1 MQDLLKQRLRS
12 LPEKPGVYKYFDEN
26 DVIIYVGKAR
36 NLKKRVNS
44 YFTKQHENRK
54 TEVLVKK
61 IAHID
66 FTVVETE
73 WDALLLENS
82 LIKEFQPRYNINL
95 KDDKSYPYIRV
106 TNERFPKVY
115 AMRNPVKDGSLYF
128 GPYASPKIMHT
139 VLDLIRK
146 LYPTRNCNLQ
156 MTPEKIAQGKF
167 SICLEYQIGNCL
179 GPCEG
184 KQSEEEYNESI
195 QQIKQLLK
203 GNLGEIKK
211 HLRAQMQKAASEL
224 RFEDAQHCK
233 VKLEALENYRHK
245 STVVTT
251 LKGNVAVFSI
261 STADKF
267 AFVNVLYVSDGI
279 IVRTHNWEVKKKLD
293 ETDAD
298 ILQQTIGEL
307 QILYVDENPDEW
319 ILPFSPGLSDY
330 PGLNWSV
337 PKAGDRKKLLDLS
350 MKNAMLFR
358 QEKLNQ
364 YEKLNPEV
372 RIDRLMEQMRKDLR
386 LQEQPRHMECF
397 DNSNFQGSYPVSAC
411 VVFKDGKPAKSEY
424 RHFNVK
430 TVEGPNDFATMQEVI
445 QRRYSRLIEEN
456 KSLPQLIIID
466 GGKGQLSAAVDVLK
480 KLGVYGKVAVIGI
493 AKRLEELYYPDDS
506 LPLYLDKKSE
516 TLKVI
521 QQMRDEA
528 HRFGI
533 THHRNRR
540 SKGLVKSTLTEIP
553 GIGPEMARLL
563 LKSFKSAGK
572 VRLAGLDELSSVI
585 GEKKAAVVYNFFHP
599 GENVHRKS

>member
-1 MQDLLKQRLRS
+1 MQDLIKQRLRT

-26 DVIIYVGKAR
+26 GVIIYVGKAR

-44 YFTKQHENRK
+44 YFTKQHDNRK

-106 TNERFPKVY
+106 TNERFPKIY
-115 AMRNPVKDGSLYF
+115 AMRNPVRDGSLYF
-128 GPYASPKIMHT
+128 GPYASPKVMYT
-139 VLDLIRK
+139 VLDLARK

-184 KQSEEEYNESI
+184 KQSEEDYNNSV
-195 QQIKQLLK
+195 QQIKQLLR
-203 GNLGEIKK
+203 GNLGEIKQ
-211 HLRAQMQKAASEL
+211 HLRSEMQAAAAAL
-224 RFEDAQHCK
+224 RFEEAQQFK
-233 VKLEALENYRHK
+233 EKLDALENYRHK
-245 STVVTT
+245 STIVTS
-251 LKGNVAVFSI
+251 LRGNAAVFGVS
-261 STADKF
+261 STDKF
-267 AFVNVLYVSDGI
+267 AFVNVLYVADGI

-293 ETDAD
+293 ETDTDIMWQAISEMQVLYAD
-298 ILQQTIGEL
+298 EL
-307 QILYVDENPDEW
+307 PDEW
-319 ILPFSPGLSDY
+319 ILPFPPEADDGAFV
-330 PGLNWSV
+330 NWSV

-350 MKNAMLFR
+350 LKNAMLFR

-397 DNSNFQGSYPVSAC
+397 DNSNFQGTYPVSAC
-411 VVFKDGKPAKSEY
+411 VVFKDGKAAKSEY

-445 QRRYSRLIEEN
+445 QRRYSRLIEES
-456 KSLPQLIIID
+456 KTLPQLIIID
-466 GGKGQLSAAVDVLK
+466 GGKGQLSAAVEVLK
-480 KLGVYGKVAVIGI
+480 QLGIYGKVAVIGI
-493 AKRLEELYYPDDS
+493 AKRLEELYYPEDS

-540 SKGLVKSTLTEIP
+540 SKGLVKSALTDIP
-553 GIGPEMARLL
+553 GIGPETAAML
-563 LKSFKSAGK
+563 LKNFKSVAR
-572 VRLAGLDELSSVI
+572 VRTSGFDELSALI
-585 GEKKAAVVYNFFHP
+585 GEKKANLVFNHFHSD
-599 GENVHRKS
+599 ENANG

>member
-1 MQDLLKQRLRS
+1 MQDLLKQRLRT

-26 DVIIYVGKAR
+26 GVIIYVGKAR

-44 YFTKQHENRK
+44 YFTKQHDNRK
-54 TEVLVKK
+54 TEVLVRK

-66 FTVVETE
+66 FTVVENE

-106 TNERFPKVY
+106 TNEPFPKIY
-115 AMRNPVKDGSLYF
+115 AMRNPVRDGSLYF
-128 GPYASPKIMHT
+128 GPYASPKVMHT
-139 VLDLIRK
+139 VLDLARK

-184 KQSEEEYNESI
+184 KQSEDDYNNSI
-195 QQIKQLLK
+195 QQIKLLLR
-203 GNLGEIKK
+203 GNLSEIKK
-211 HLRAQMQKAASEL
+211 HLRTEMQQAAELL
-224 RFEDAQHCK
+224 RFEAAQVFK
-233 VKLEALENYRHK
+233 EKLDALENYRHK
-245 STVVTT
+245 STVVTSLT
-251 LKGNVAVFSI
+251 GNVAVFSVC
-261 STADKF
+261 STEKY
-267 AFVNVLYVSDGI
+267 AFVNVLYVAEGI
-279 IVRTHNWEVKKKLD
+279 IVRTHNLEVRKKLD
-293 ETDAD
+293 ENDTDIMHQA
-298 ILQQTIGEL
+298 IAEMH
-307 QILYVDENPDEW
+307 ILYADEIPDEW
-319 ILPFSPGLSDY
+319 ILPFPPGQDEN
-330 PGLNWSV
+330 PVINWSV

-350 MKNAMLFR
+350 VKNAMLFR

-372 RIDRLMEQMRKDLR
+372 RIDRLMELMRKDLR

-411 VVFKDGKPAKSEY
+411 VVFRDGKPAKSEY
-424 RHFNVK
+424 RHFNVR

-445 QRRYSRLIEEN
+445 ERRYRRLLEEN
-456 KSLPQLIIID
+456 KALPQLIIID
-466 GGKGQLSAAVDVLK
+466 GGKGQLSAAVEVLK
-480 KLGVYGKVAVIGI
+480 KMGVYGSVAVIGI
-493 AKRLEELYYPDDS
+493 AKRLEELYYPEDT

-540 SKGLVKSTLTEIP
+540 SKGLVKSSLTDIP
-553 GIGPEMARLL
+553 GIGPETARML
-563 LKSFKSAGK
+563 LKTFKSAAK
-572 VRLAGLDELSSVI
+572 VGVAGLGELSAVI
-585 GEKKAAVVYNFFHP
+585 GEKKASLVHRHFHP
-599 GENVHRKS
+599 ETHANG

>member
-1 MQDLLKQRLRS
+1 MQDLLKQRLRT
-12 LPEKPGVYKYFDEN
+12 LPEKPGVYKYFDESG
-26 DVIIYVGKAR
+26 VIIYVGKAR

-44 YFTKQHENRK
+44 YFTKQHDNRK

-61 IAHID
+61 ISHID

-115 AMRNPVKDGSLYF
+115 AMRNPLQDGSLYF
-128 GPYASPKIMHT
+128 GPYASPKVMNT
-139 VLDLIRK
+139 VLDLARK

-184 KQSEEEYNESI
+184 KQSENDYNNSI
-195 QQIKQLLK
+195 QQIKQLLR

-211 HLRAQMQKAASEL
+211 HLRAEMQTAAGEL
-224 RFEDAQHCK
+224 RFEEAQQCK
-233 VKLEALENYRHK
+233 EKLDALENYRHK
-245 STVVTT
+245 STVVTS
-251 LKGNVAVFSI
+251 LRGNVAVFGVS
-261 STADKF
+261 STDKF
-267 AFVNVLYVSDGI
+267 AFVNVLYVAEGI
-279 IVRTHNWEVKKKLD
+279 IVRTHNLEVKKKLD

-298 ILQQTIGEL
+298 IMHQTIVEIQVLYADEL
-307 QILYVDENPDEW
+307 PAEW
-319 ILPFSPGLSDY
+319 ILPFPPETDADAFV
-330 PGLNWSV
+330 NWSV
-337 PKAGDRKKLLDLS
+337 PKAGDRRKLLELS
-350 MKNAMLFR
+350 LKNAMLFR

-386 LQEQPRHMECF
+386 LQAQPRHMECF
-397 DNSNFQGSYPVSAC
+397 DNSNFQGTYPVSAC
-411 VVFKDGKPAKSEY
+411 VVFNDGKPTKSEY

-430 TVEGPNDFATMQEVI
+430 TVEGPNDFATMREVI
-445 QRRYSRLIEEN
+445 QRRYSRFIEEN
-456 KSLPQLIIID
+456 KSLPQLILID
-466 GGKGQLSAAVDVLK
+466 GGKGQLSAAVEVLK
-480 KLGVYGKVAVIGI
+480 QLGIYGKVAVIGI
-493 AKRLEELYYPDDS
+493 AKRLEELYYPEDS

-540 SKGLVKSTLTEIP
+540 SKGLVKSALTHIP
-553 GIGPEMARLL
+553 GIGSETAALL
-563 LKSFKSAGK
+563 LKSFKSVGK
-572 VRLAGLDELSSVI
+572 IRVAGLTELSAVI
-585 GEKKAAVVYNFFHP
+585 GEKKATVVFRHFHP
-599 GENVHRKS
+599 TAHENG

>member
-1 MQDLLKQRLRS
+1 MQDLLKQRLRT

-26 DVIIYVGKAR
+26 GVIIYVGKAR

-44 YFTKQHENRK
+44 YFTKQHDNRK
-54 TEVLVKK
+54 TEVLVRK

-66 FTVVETE
+66 FTVVENE

-106 TNERFPKVY
+106 TNEPFPKIY
-115 AMRNPVKDGSLYF
+115 AMRNPVRDGSLYF
-128 GPYASPKIMHT
+128 GPYASPKVMHT
-139 VLDLIRK
+139 VLDLARK

-184 KQSEEEYNESI
+184 KQSEDDYNNSI
-195 QQIKQLLK
+195 QQIKLLLR
-203 GNLGEIKK
+203 GNLSEIKK
-211 HLRAQMQKAASEL
+211 HLRTEMQQAAESL
-224 RFEDAQHCK
+224 RFEAAQVFK
-233 VKLEALENYRHK
+233 EKLDALENYRHK
-245 STVVTT
+245 STVVTSLT
-251 LKGNVAVFSI
+251 GNVAVFSVC
-261 STADKF
+261 STEKY
-267 AFVNVLYVSDGI
+267 AFVNVLYVAEGI
-279 IVRTHNWEVKKKLD
+279 IVRTHNLEVRKKLD
-293 ETDAD
+293 ENDTDIMHQA
-298 ILQQTIGEL
+298 IAEMH
-307 QILYVDENPDEW
+307 ILYADEIPDEW
-319 ILPFSPGLSDY
+319 ILPFPPGQDEN
-330 PGLNWSV
+330 PVINWSV

-350 MKNAMLFR
+350 VKNAMLFR

-372 RIDRLMEQMRKDLR
+372 RIDRLMELMRKDLR

-411 VVFKDGKPAKSEY
+411 VVFRDGKPAKSEY
-424 RHFNVK
+424 RHFNVR

-445 QRRYSRLIEEN
+445 ERRYRRLLEEN
-456 KSLPQLIIID
+456 KALPQLIIID
-466 GGKGQLSAAVDVLK
+466 GGKGQLSAAVEVLK
-480 KLGVYGKVAVIGI
+480 KMGVYGSVAVIGI
-493 AKRLEELYYPDDS
+493 AKRLEELYYPEDT

-540 SKGLVKSTLTEIP
+540 SKGLVKSSLTDIP
-553 GIGPEMARLL
+553 GIGPETARML
-563 LKSFKSAGK
+563 LKTFKSAAK
-572 VRLAGLDELSSVI
+572 VGVVGLGELSAVI
-585 GEKKAAVVYNFFHP
+585 GEKKASLVHRHFHP
-599 GENVHRKS
+599 ETHANG

>member
-1 MQDLLKQRLRS
+1 MQDLLKQRLRT

-26 DVIIYVGKAR
+26 GVIIYVGKAR

-44 YFTKQHENRK
+44 YFTKQHDNRK
-54 TEVLVKK
+54 TEVLVRK

-66 FTVVETE
+66 FTVVENE

-106 TNERFPKVY
+106 TNEPFPKIY
-115 AMRNPVKDGSLYF
+115 AMRNPVRDGSLYF
-128 GPYASPKIMHT
+128 GPYASPKVMHT
-139 VLDLIRK
+139 VLDLARK

-184 KQSEEEYNESI
+184 KQSEDDYNNSI
-195 QQIKQLLK
+195 QQIKLLLR
-203 GNLGEIKK
+203 GNLSEIKK
-211 HLRAQMQKAASEL
+211 HLRTEMQQAAESL
-224 RFEDAQHCK
+224 RFEAAQVFK
-233 VKLEALENYRHK
+233 EKLDALENYRHK
-245 STVVTT
+245 STVVTSLT
-251 LKGNVAVFSI
+251 GNVAVFSVC
-261 STADKF
+261 STEKY
-267 AFVNVLYVSDGI
+267 AFVNVLYVAEGI
-279 IVRTHNWEVKKKLD
+279 IVRTHNLEVRKKLD
-293 ETDAD
+293 ENDTDIMHQA
-298 ILQQTIGEL
+298 IAEMH
-307 QILYVDENPDEW
+307 ILYADEIPDEW
-319 ILPFSPGLSDY
+319 ILPFPPGQDEN
-330 PGLNWSV
+330 PVINWSV

-350 MKNAMLFR
+350 VKNAMLFR

-372 RIDRLMEQMRKDLR
+372 RIDRLMELMRKDLR

-411 VVFKDGKPAKSEY
+411 VVFRDGKPAKSEY
-424 RHFNVK
+424 RHFNVR

-445 QRRYSRLIEEN
+445 ERRYRRLLEEN
-456 KSLPQLIIID
+456 KALPQLIIID
-466 GGKGQLSAAVDVLK
+466 GGKGQLSAAVEVLK
-480 KLGVYGKVAVIGI
+480 KMGVYGSVAVIGI
-493 AKRLEELYYPDDS
+493 AKRLEELYYPEDT

-540 SKGLVKSTLTEIP
+540 SKGLVKSSLTDIP
-553 GIGPEMARLL
+553 GIGPETARML
-563 LKSFKSAGK
+563 LKTFKSAAK
-572 VRLAGLDELSSVI
+572 VGVAGLGELSAVI
-585 GEKKAAVVYNFFHP
+585 GEKKASLVHRHFHP
-599 GENVHRKS
+599 ETHANG

>member
-1 MQDLLKQRLRS
+1 MQETLKQRIRN
-12 LPEKPGVYKYFDEN
+12 LPEKPGVYKYFDESG
-26 DVIIYVGKAR
+26 VIIYVGKAR

-44 YFTKQHENRK
+44 YFTKHHDNRK

-61 IAHID
+61 IAHLD

-95 KDDKSYPYIRV
+95 KDDKSYPYIRI
-106 TNERFPKVY
+106 TNEPFPKVY
-115 AMRNPVKDGSLYF
+115 AMRNPVRDGSFYF
-128 GPYASPKIMHT
+128 GPYASPKVMHT
-139 VLDLIRK
+139 VMDLARK

-184 KQSEEEYNESI
+184 KQSETDYNNSI
-195 QQIKQLLK
+195 QQVKQLLK
-203 GNLGEIKK
+203 GNLSEIKK
-211 HLRAQMQKAASEL
+211 HLRTEMQNAAAFL
-224 RFEDAQHCK
+224 RFEEAQLYK
-233 VKLEALENYRHK
+233 DKLDALESYRHK
-245 STVVTT
+245 STIVTSLT
-251 LKGNVAVFSI
+251 GNVAVFSVC
-261 STADKF
+261 STDKY
-267 AFVNVLYVSDGI
+267 AFVNVLYVADGI

-293 ETDAD
+293 ETDTD
-298 ILQQTIGEL
+298 IMQQAIDEMH
-307 QILYVDENPDEW
+307 ILYADEIPDEW
-319 ILPFSPGLSDY
+319 ILPFPPEQDESMVI
-330 PGLNWSV
+330 NWSV

-350 MKNAMLFR
+350 IKNAMLFR

-424 RHFNVK
+424 RHFNVR

-445 QRRYSRLIEEN
+445 ERRYHRLLEEN

-466 GGKGQLSAAVDVLK
+466 GGKGQLSAAVEVLK
-480 KLGVYGKVAVIGI
+480 RLDIYGKVAVIGI
-493 AKRLEELYYPDDS
+493 AKRLEELYYPEDT

-540 SKGLVKSTLTEIP
+540 SKGLVKSTLTDIP
-553 GIGPEMARLL
+553 GIGPETARML
-563 LKSFKSAGK
+563 LKSFKSASK
-572 VRLAGLDELSSVI
+572 VGVAALDELSAVI
-585 GEKKAAVVYNFFHP
+585 GEKKAAVVYKHFHP
-599 GENVHRKS
+599 EFNAIG

>member
-1 MQDLLKQRLRS
+1 MQDLLKQRLRT

-26 DVIIYVGKAR
+26 GVIIYVGKAR

-44 YFTKQHENRK
+44 YFTKQHDNRK
-54 TEVLVKK
+54 TEVLVRK

-66 FTVVETE
+66 FTVVENE

-106 TNERFPKVY
+106 TNEPFPKIY
-115 AMRNPVKDGSLYF
+115 AMRNPVRDGSLYF
-128 GPYASPKIMHT
+128 GPYASPKVMHT
-139 VLDLIRK
+139 VLDLARK

-184 KQSEEEYNESI
+184 KQSEDDYNNSI
-195 QQIKQLLK
+195 QQIKLLLR
-203 GNLGEIKK
+203 GNLSEIKK
-211 HLRAQMQKAASEL
+211 HLRTEMQQAAESL
-224 RFEDAQHCK
+224 RFEAAQVFK
-233 VKLEALENYRHK
+233 EKLDALENYRHK
-245 STVVTT
+245 STVVTSLT
-251 LKGNVAVFSI
+251 GNVAVFSVC
-261 STADKF
+261 STEKY
-267 AFVNVLYVSDGI
+267 AFVNVLYVAEGI
-279 IVRTHNWEVKKKLD
+279 IVRTHNLEVRKKLD
-293 ETDAD
+293 ENDTDIMHQA
-298 ILQQTIGEL
+298 IAEMH
-307 QILYVDENPDEW
+307 ILYADEIPDEW
-319 ILPFSPGLSDY
+319 ILPFPPGQDEN
-330 PGLNWSV
+330 PVINWSV

-350 MKNAMLFR
+350 VKNAMLFR

-372 RIDRLMEQMRKDLR
+372 RIDRLMELMRKDLR

-411 VVFKDGKPAKSEY
+411 VVFRDGKPAKSEY
-424 RHFNVK
+424 RHFNIR

-445 QRRYSRLIEEN
+445 ERRYRRLLEEN
-456 KSLPQLIIID
+456 KALPQLIIID
-466 GGKGQLSAAVDVLK
+466 GGKGQLSAAVEVLK
-480 KLGVYGKVAVIGI
+480 KMGVYGSVAVIGI
-493 AKRLEELYYPDDS
+493 AKRLEELYYPEDT

-540 SKGLVKSTLTEIP
+540 SKGLVKSNLTDIP
-553 GIGPEMARLL
+553 GIGPETARML
-563 LKSFKSAGK
+563 LKTFKSAAK
-572 VRLAGLDELSSVI
+572 VGVAGLGELSAVI
-585 GEKKAAVVYNFFHP
+585 GEKKASLVHRHFHP
-599 GENVHRKS
+599 ETHANG

>member
-1 MQDLLKQRLRS
+1 MQDLLKQRLRT

-26 DVIIYVGKAR
+26 GVIIYVGKAR

-44 YFTKQHENRK
+44 YFTKQHDNRK
-54 TEVLVKK
+54 TEVLVRK

-66 FTVVETE
+66 FTVVENE

-106 TNERFPKVY
+106 TNEPFPKIY
-115 AMRNPVKDGSLYF
+115 AMRNPVRDGSLYF
-128 GPYASPKIMHT
+128 GPYASPKVMHT
-139 VLDLIRK
+139 VLDLARK

-184 KQSEEEYNESI
+184 KQSEDDYNNSI
-195 QQIKQLLK
+195 QQIKLLLR
-203 GNLGEIKK
+203 GNLSEIKK
-211 HLRAQMQKAASEL
+211 HLRTEMQQAAESL
-224 RFEDAQHCK
+224 RFEAAQVFK
-233 VKLEALENYRHK
+233 EKLDALENYRHK
-245 STVVTT
+245 STVVTSLT
-251 LKGNVAVFSI
+251 GNVAVFSVC
-261 STADKF
+261 STEKY
-267 AFVNVLYVSDGI
+267 AFVNVLYVAEGI
-279 IVRTHNWEVKKKLD
+279 IVRTHNLEVRKKLD
-293 ETDAD
+293 ENDTDIMHQA
-298 ILQQTIGEL
+298 IAEMH
-307 QILYVDENPDEW
+307 ILYADEIPDEW
-319 ILPFSPGLSDY
+319 ILPFPPGQDEN
-330 PGLNWSV
+330 PVINWSV

-350 MKNAMLFR
+350 VKNAMLFR

-372 RIDRLMEQMRKDLR
+372 RIDRLMELMRKDLR

-411 VVFKDGKPAKSEY
+411 VVFRDGKPAKSEY
-424 RHFNVK
+424 RHFNVR

-445 QRRYSRLIEEN
+445 ERRYRRLLEEN
-456 KSLPQLIIID
+456 KALPQLIIID
-466 GGKGQLSAAVDVLK
+466 GGKGQLSAAVEVLK
-480 KLGVYGKVAVIGI
+480 KMGVYGSVAVIGI
-493 AKRLEELYYPDDS
+493 AKRLEELYYPEDT

-540 SKGLVKSTLTEIP
+540 SKGLVKSNLTDIP
-553 GIGPEMARLL
+553 GIGPETARML
-563 LKSFKSAGK
+563 LKTFKSAAK
-572 VRLAGLDELSSVI
+572 VGVAGLGELSAVI
-585 GEKKAAVVYNFFHP
+585 GEKKASLVHRHFHP
-599 GENVHRKS
+599 ETHANG

>member
-1 MQDLLKQRLRS
+1 MQELLKQRLRT
-12 LPEKPGVYKYFDEN
+12 LPEKPGVYKYFDEQG
-26 DVIIYVGKAR
+26 VIIYVGKAR

-66 FTVVETE
+66 FTVVENE

-95 KDDKSYPYIRV
+95 KDDKSYPYIRI
-106 TNERFPKVY
+106 TNEPFPKVY
-115 AMRNPVKDGSLYF
+115 AMRNPVRDGSLYF
-128 GPYASPKIMHT
+128 GPYASPKVMHT
-139 VLDLIRK
+139 VLDLARK

-184 KQSEEEYNESI
+184 RQSEEDYNNSI
-195 QQIKQLLK
+195 QQIKLLLR
-203 GNLGEIKK
+203 GNLSEIKK
-211 HLRAQMQKAASEL
+211 HLRTEMQQAAESL
-224 RFEDAQHCK
+224 RFEAAQEFK
-233 VKLEALENYRHK
+233 EKLDALENYRHK
-245 STVVTT
+245 STVVTSLT
-251 LKGNVAVFSI
+251 GNVAVFSVC
-261 STADKF
+261 STDKY
-267 AFVNVLYVSDGI
+267 AFVNILYLAEGI
-279 IVRTHNWEVKKKLD
+279 IVRTHNLEVRKKLD
-293 ETDAD
+293 ENDVD
-298 ILQQTIGEL
+298 IMQQAIAEMH
-307 QILYVDENPDEW
+307 ILYADELPDEW
-319 ILPFSPGLSDY
+319 ILPFPPGTEENLVSK
-330 PGLNWSV
+330 WSV

-372 RIDRLMEQMRKDLR
+372 RIDRLMELMRKDLR

-411 VVFKDGKPAKSEY
+411 VVFKDGKPSKSEY
-424 RHFNVK
+424 RHFNVR

-445 QRRYSRLIEEN
+445 ERRYRRLLEEN
-456 KSLPQLIIID
+456 KALPQLIIID
-466 GGKGQLSAAVDVLK
+466 GGKGQLSAAVEVLK
-480 KLGVYGKVAVIGI
+480 KLKIYGSVAVIGI
-493 AKRLEELYYPDDS
+493 AKRLEELYYPEDS

-540 SKGLVKSTLTEIP
+540 SKGLVKSSLTDIP
-553 GIGPEMARLL
+553 GIGPETARML
-563 LKSFKSAGK
+563 LKTFKSASK
-572 VRLAGLDELSSVI
+572 VGSVALGELSAVI
-585 GEKKAAVVYNFFHP
+585 GEKKASLVHQYFHP
-599 GENVHRKS
+599 ETHSNE

>member
-1 MQDLLKQRLRS
+1 MQDLLKQRLRT

-26 DVIIYVGKAR
+26 GVIIYVGKAR

-44 YFTKQHENRK
+44 YFTKQHDNRK
-54 TEVLVKK
+54 TEVLVRK

-66 FTVVETE
+66 FTVVENE

-106 TNERFPKVY
+106 TNEPFPKIY
-115 AMRNPVKDGSLYF
+115 AMRNPVRDGSLYF
-128 GPYASPKIMHT
+128 GPYASPKVMHT
-139 VLDLIRK
+139 VLDLARK

-184 KQSEEEYNESI
+184 KQSEDDYNNSI
-195 QQIKQLLK
+195 QQIKLLLR
-203 GNLGEIKK
+203 GNLSEIKK
-211 HLRAQMQKAASEL
+211 HLRTEMQQAAELL
-224 RFEDAQHCK
+224 RFEAAQVFK
-233 VKLEALENYRHK
+233 EKLDALENYRHK
-245 STVVTT
+245 STVVTSLT
-251 LKGNVAVFSI
+251 GNVAVFSVC
-261 STADKF
+261 STEKY
-267 AFVNVLYVSDGI
+267 AFVNVLYVAEGI
-279 IVRTHNWEVKKKLD
+279 IVRTHNLEVRKKLD
-293 ETDAD
+293 ENDTDIMHQA
-298 ILQQTIGEL
+298 IAEMH
-307 QILYVDENPDEW
+307 ILYADEIPDEW
-319 ILPFSPGLSDY
+319 ILPFPPGQDEN
-330 PGLNWSV
+330 PVINWSV

-350 MKNAMLFR
+350 VKNAMLFR

-372 RIDRLMEQMRKDLR
+372 RIDRLMELMRKDLR

-411 VVFKDGKPAKSEY
+411 VVFRDGKPAKSEY
-424 RHFNVK
+424 RHFNVR

-445 QRRYSRLIEEN
+445 ERRYRRLLEEN
-456 KSLPQLIIID
+456 KALPQLIIID
-466 GGKGQLSAAVDVLK
+466 GGKGQLSAAVEVLK
-480 KLGVYGKVAVIGI
+480 KMGVYGSVAVIGI
-493 AKRLEELYYPDDS
+493 AKRLEELYYPEDT

-540 SKGLVKSTLTEIP
+540 SKGLVKSSLTDIP
-553 GIGPEMARLL
+553 GIGPETARML
-563 LKSFKSAGK
+563 LKTFKSAAK
-572 VRLAGLDELSSVI
+572 VGVAGLGELSAVI
-585 GEKKAAVVYNFFHP
+585 GEKKASLVHRHFHP
-599 GENVHRKS
+599 EAHANG

>member
-1 MQDLLKQRLRS
+1 MQDVLKQRLRT
-12 LPEKPGVYKYFDEN
+12 LPDKPGVYKYFDEN
-26 DVIIYVGKAR
+26 GVIIYVGKAR

-44 YFTKQHENRK
+44 YFTKQHDNRK
-54 TEVLVKK
+54 TEVLVRK

-95 KDDKSYPYIRV
+95 KDDKSYPYIRI

-115 AMRNPVKDGSLYF
+115 AMRNPVRDGSLYF

-139 VLDLIRK
+139 VLDLAKK

-167 SICLEYQIGNCL
+167 SICLEYQIGNCM

-184 KQSEEEYNESI
+184 KQTEEDYNKSI
-195 QQIKQLLK
+195 EQIKYLLR
-203 GNLGEIKK
+203 GNLSEIKN
-211 HLRAQMQKAASEL
+211 HLRTQMQTSAAAL
-224 RFEDAQHCK
+224 HFEEAQLYK
-233 VKLEALENYRHK
+233 EKLDALENYRHK
-245 STVVTT
+245 STIVTS
-251 LKGNVAVFSI
+251 LKNNVAVFSVS
-261 STADKF
+261 STDKF
-267 AFVNVLYVSDGI
+267 AFVNVLYVADGI

-293 ETDAD
+293 ETDTDIMQQAVGEMQVLYAD
-298 ILQQTIGEL
+298 EI
-307 QILYVDENPDEW
+307 PDEW
-319 ILPFSPGLSDY
+319 IFQLPPVAEEILA
-330 PGLNWSV
+330 LNWSV
-337 PKAGDRKKLLDLS
+337 PKSGDRKKLLDLS
-350 MKNAMLFR
+350 LKNAMLFR

-372 RIDRLMEQMRKDLR
+372 RIDRLMEQMRQDLR

-397 DNSNFQGSYPVSAC
+397 DNSNFQGTYPVSAC

-445 QRRYSRLIEEN
+445 QRRYSRLVEEG

-466 GGKGQLSAAVDVLK
+466 GGKGQLSAAVEVLK
-480 KLGVYGKVAVIGI
+480 QLKIYGKVAVIGI
-493 AKRLEELYYPDDS
+493 AKRLEELYYPEDS

-540 SKGLVKSTLTEIP
+540 SKGLVKSALTDIA
-553 GIGPEMARLL
+553 GIGPETAAML
-563 LKSFKSAGK
+563 LKNFKSVSK
-572 VRLAGLDELSSVI
+572 VRTLGLDELVAVV
-585 GEKKAAVVYNFFHP
+585 GEKKAVMIYSHFHP
-599 GENVHRKS
+599 EEHANG

>member
-1 MQDLLKQRLRS
+1 MQDLLKQRLKT
-12 LPEKPGVYKYFDEN
+12 LPEKPGVYKYFDDN
-26 DVIIYVGKAR
+26 GVIIYVGKAR

-54 TEVLVKK
+54 TEVLVRK

-95 KDDKSYPYIRV
+95 KDDKSYPYIRI

-115 AMRNPVKDGSLYF
+115 AMRNPVRDGSLYF

-139 VLDLIRK
+139 VLDLAKK

-156 MTPEKIAQGKF
+156 MTPEKIALGKF
-167 SICLEYQIGNCL
+167 SICLEYQIGNCM

-184 KQSEEEYNESI
+184 KQTEEDYNKSI
-195 QQIKQLLK
+195 EQIKYLLR
-203 GNLGEIKK
+203 GNLSEIKN
-211 HLRAQMQKAASEL
+211 HLRSKMQTSAAALHFEQAQ
-224 RFEDAQHCK
+224 RFKE
-233 VKLEALENYRHK
+233 KLDALENYRHK
-245 STVVTT
+245 STIVTS
-251 LKGNVAVFSI
+251 LRGNVAVFSVS
-261 STADKF
+261 STDKF
-267 AFVNVLYVSDGI
+267 AFVNVLYVADGI

-293 ETDAD
+293 ETDTD
-298 ILQQTIGEL
+298 IMQQAVGEM
-307 QILYVDENPDEW
+307 QILYADEIPDEW
-319 ILPFSPGLSDY
+319 IFPHEPIAEEIAVLK
-330 PGLNWSV
+330 WSV
-337 PKAGDRKKLLDLS
+337 PKTGDRKKLLDLS
-350 MKNAMLFR
+350 LKNAMLFR

-397 DNSNFQGSYPVSAC
+397 DNSNFQGTYPVSAC

-430 TVEGPNDFATMQEVI
+430 SVEGPNDFATMQEVI
-445 QRRYSRLIEEN
+445 LRRYSRLLEEG

-466 GGKGQLSAAVDVLK
+466 GGKGQLSAAVEVLK
-480 KLGVYGKVAVIGI
+480 QLEIYGKVAVIGI
-493 AKRLEELYYPDDS
+493 AKRLEELYYPEDS

-540 SKGLVKSTLTEIP
+540 SKGLVKSALTDII
-553 GIGPEMARLL
+553 GIGPETAAML
-563 LKSFKSAGK
+563 LKNFKSVSK
-572 VRLAGLDELSSVI
+572 IRLSGLDELSAVV
-585 GEKKAAVVYNFFHP
+585 GEKKAVMIYRHFHP
-599 GENVHRKS
+599 EEHAKG

>member
-1 MQDLLKQRLRS
+1 MQDLLKQRLRT

-26 DVIIYVGKAR
+26 GVIIYVGKAR

-44 YFTKQHENRK
+44 YFTKQHDNRK
-54 TEVLVKK
+54 TEVLVRK

-66 FTVVETE
+66 FTVVENE

-106 TNERFPKVY
+106 TNEPFPKIY
-115 AMRNPVKDGSLYF
+115 AMRNPVRDGSLYF
-128 GPYASPKIMHT
+128 GPYASPKVMHT
-139 VLDLIRK
+139 VLDLARK

-184 KQSEEEYNESI
+184 KQSEDDYNNSI
-195 QQIKQLLK
+195 QQIKLLLR
-203 GNLGEIKK
+203 GNLSEIKK
-211 HLRAQMQKAASEL
+211 HLRTEMQQAAESL
-224 RFEDAQHCK
+224 RFEAAQVFK
-233 VKLEALENYRHK
+233 EKLDALENYRHK
-245 STVVTT
+245 STVVTSLT
-251 LKGNVAVFSI
+251 GNVAVFSVC
-261 STADKF
+261 STEKY
-267 AFVNVLYVSDGI
+267 AFVNVLYVAEGI
-279 IVRTHNWEVKKKLD
+279 IVRTHNLEVRKKLD
-293 ETDAD
+293 ENDTDIMHQA
-298 ILQQTIGEL
+298 IAEMH
-307 QILYVDENPDEW
+307 ILYADEIPDEW
-319 ILPFSPGLSDY
+319 ILPFPPGQDEN
-330 PGLNWSV
+330 PVINWSV
-337 PKAGDRKKLLDLS
+337 PKAGDRKKILDLS
-350 MKNAMLFR
+350 VKNAMLFR

-372 RIDRLMEQMRKDLR
+372 RIDRLMELMRKDLR

-411 VVFKDGKPAKSEY
+411 VVFRDGKPAKSEY
-424 RHFNVK
+424 RHFNVR

-445 QRRYSRLIEEN
+445 ERRYRRLLEEN
-456 KSLPQLIIID
+456 KALPQLIIID
-466 GGKGQLSAAVDVLK
+466 GGKGQLSAAVEVLK
-480 KLGVYGKVAVIGI
+480 KMGVYGSVAVIGI
-493 AKRLEELYYPDDS
+493 AKRLEELYYPEDT

-540 SKGLVKSTLTEIP
+540 SKGLVKSNLTDIP
-553 GIGPEMARLL
+553 GIGPETARML
-563 LKSFKSAGK
+563 LKTFKSAAK
-572 VRLAGLDELSSVI
+572 VGVAGLGELSAVI
-585 GEKKAAVVYNFFHP
+585 GEKKASLVHRHFHP
-599 GENVHRKS
+599 ETHANG

>member
-1 MQDLLKQRLRS
+1 MQDLLKQRLRT
-12 LPEKPGVYKYFDEN
+12 LPEKPGVYKYFDESG
-26 DVIIYVGKAR
+26 VIIYVGKAR

-44 YFTKQHENRK
+44 YFTKQHDNRK

-61 IAHID
+61 ISHID

-115 AMRNPVKDGSLYF
+115 AMRNPLQDGSLYF
-128 GPYASPKIMHT
+128 GPYASPKVMNT
-139 VLDLIRK
+139 VLDLARK

-184 KQSEEEYNESI
+184 KQSENDYNNSI
-195 QQIKQLLK
+195 QQIKQLLR

-211 HLRAQMQKAASEL
+211 HLRAEMQTAAGEL
-224 RFEDAQHCK
+224 RFEEAQQCK
-233 VKLEALENYRHK
+233 EKLDALENYRHK
-245 STVVTT
+245 STVVTS
-251 LKGNVAVFSI
+251 LRGNVAVFGVS
-261 STADKF
+261 STDKF
-267 AFVNVLYVSDGI
+267 AFVNVLYVAEGI
-279 IVRTHNWEVKKKLD
+279 IVRTHNLEVKKKLD

-298 ILQQTIGEL
+298 IMQQTIVEIQVLYADEL
-307 QILYVDENPDEW
+307 PAEW
-319 ILPFSPGLSDY
+319 ILPFPPETDADAFV
-330 PGLNWSV
+330 NWSV
-337 PKAGDRKKLLDLS
+337 PKAGDRRKLLELS
-350 MKNAMLFR
+350 LKNAMLFR

-386 LQEQPRHMECF
+386 LQAQPRHMECF
-397 DNSNFQGSYPVSAC
+397 DNSNFQGTYPVSAC
-411 VVFKDGKPAKSEY
+411 VVFNDGKPTKSEY

-430 TVEGPNDFATMQEVI
+430 TVEGPNDFATMREVI

-456 KSLPQLIIID
+456 KSLPQLILID
-466 GGKGQLSAAVDVLK
+466 GGKGQLSAAVEVLK
-480 KLGVYGKVAVIGI
+480 QLGIYGKVAVIGI
-493 AKRLEELYYPDDS
+493 AKRLEELYYPEDS

-540 SKGLVKSTLTEIP
+540 SKGLVKSALTHIP
-553 GIGPEMARLL
+553 GIGSETAALL
-563 LKSFKSAGK
+563 LKSFKSVGK
-572 VRLAGLDELSSVI
+572 IRVAGLTELSAVI
-585 GEKKAAVVYNFFHP
+585 GEKKAIVVFRHFHP
-599 GENVHRKS
+599 TAHENG

>member
-1 MQDLLKQRLRS
+1 MQDLLKQRLRT
-12 LPEKPGVYKYFDEN
+12 LPEKPGVYKYFDESG
-26 DVIIYVGKAR
+26 VIIYVGKAR

-44 YFTKQHENRK
+44 YFTKQHDNRK
-54 TEVLVKK
+54 TGVLVKK
-61 IAHID
+61 ISHID

-115 AMRNPVKDGSLYF
+115 AMRNPLQDGSLYF
-128 GPYASPKIMHT
+128 GPYASPKVMNT
-139 VLDLIRK
+139 VLDLARK

-156 MTPEKIAQGKF
+156 MTPEKIAQSKF

-184 KQSEEEYNESI
+184 KQSENDYNNSI
-195 QQIKQLLK
+195 QQIKQLLR

-211 HLRAQMQKAASEL
+211 HLRAEMQTAAGEL
-224 RFEDAQHCK
+224 RFEEAQQCK
-233 VKLEALENYRHK
+233 EKLDALENYRHK
-245 STVVTT
+245 STVVTS
-251 LKGNVAVFSI
+251 LRGNVAVFGVS
-261 STADKF
+261 STDKF
-267 AFVNVLYVSDGI
+267 AFVNVLYVAEGI
-279 IVRTHNWEVKKKLD
+279 IVRTHNLEVKKKLD

-298 ILQQTIGEL
+298 IMQQTIVEIQVLYADEL
-307 QILYVDENPDEW
+307 PAEW
-319 ILPFSPGLSDY
+319 ILPFPPETDADAFV
-330 PGLNWSV
+330 NWSV
-337 PKAGDRKKLLDLS
+337 PKAGDRRKLLELS
-350 MKNAMLFR
+350 LKNAMLFR

-372 RIDRLMEQMRKDLR
+372 RIDRLMEQMRKELR
-386 LQEQPRHMECF
+386 LQAQPRHMECF
-397 DNSNFQGSYPVSAC
+397 DNSNFQGTYPVSAC
-411 VVFKDGKPAKSEY
+411 VVFNDGKPTKSEY

-430 TVEGPNDFATMQEVI
+430 TVEGPNDFATMREVI

-456 KSLPQLIIID
+456 KSLPQLILID
-466 GGKGQLSAAVDVLK
+466 GGKGQLSAAVEVLK
-480 KLGVYGKVAVIGI
+480 QLGIYGKVAVIGI
-493 AKRLEELYYPDDS
+493 AKRLEELYYPEDS

-540 SKGLVKSTLTEIP
+540 SKGLVKSALTHIP
-553 GIGPEMARLL
+553 GIGSETAALL
-563 LKSFKSAGK
+563 LKSFKSVGK
-572 VRLAGLDELSSVI
+572 IRVAGLTELSAVI
-585 GEKKAAVVYNFFHP
+585 GEKKAIVVFRHFHP
-599 GENVHRKS
+599 TAHENG

>member
-1 MQDLLKQRLRS
+1 MQDLLKQRLRT
-12 LPEKPGVYKYFDEN
+12 LPEKPGVYKYFDESG
-26 DVIIYVGKAR
+26 VIIYVGKAR

-44 YFTKQHENRK
+44 YFTKQHDNRK
-54 TEVLVKK
+54 TGVLVKK
-61 IAHID
+61 ISHID

-115 AMRNPVKDGSLYF
+115 AMRNPLQDGSLYF
-128 GPYASPKIMHT
+128 GPYASPKVMNT
-139 VLDLIRK
+139 VLDLARK

-156 MTPEKIAQGKF
+156 MTPEKIAQSKF

-184 KQSEEEYNESI
+184 KQSENDYNNSI
-195 QQIKQLLK
+195 QQIKQLLR

-211 HLRAQMQKAASEL
+211 HLRAEMQTAAGEL
-224 RFEDAQHCK
+224 RFEEAQQCK
-233 VKLEALENYRHK
+233 EKLDALENYRHK
-245 STVVTT
+245 STVVTS
-251 LKGNVAVFSI
+251 LRGNVAVFGVS
-261 STADKF
+261 STDKF
-267 AFVNVLYVSDGI
+267 AFVNVLYVAEGI
-279 IVRTHNWEVKKKLD
+279 IVRTHNLEVKKKLD

-298 ILQQTIGEL
+298 IMQQTIVEIQVLYADEL
-307 QILYVDENPDEW
+307 PAEW
-319 ILPFSPGLSDY
+319 ILPFPPETDADAFV
-330 PGLNWSV
+330 NWSV
-337 PKAGDRKKLLDLS
+337 PKAGDRRKLLELS
-350 MKNAMLFR
+350 LKNAMLFR

-386 LQEQPRHMECF
+386 LQAQPRHMECF
-397 DNSNFQGSYPVSAC
+397 DNSNFQGTYPVSAC
-411 VVFKDGKPAKSEY
+411 VVFNDGKPTKSEY

-430 TVEGPNDFATMQEVI
+430 TVEGPNDFATMREVI

-456 KSLPQLIIID
+456 KSLPQLILID
-466 GGKGQLSAAVDVLK
+466 GGKGQLSAAVEVLK
-480 KLGVYGKVAVIGI
+480 QLGIYGKVAVIGI
-493 AKRLEELYYPDDS
+493 AKRLEELYYPEDS

-540 SKGLVKSTLTEIP
+540 SKGLVKSALTHIP
-553 GIGPEMARLL
+553 GIGSETAALL
-563 LKSFKSAGK
+563 LKSFKSVGK
-572 VRLAGLDELSSVI
+572 IRVAGLTELSAVI
-585 GEKKAAVVYNFFHP
+585 GEKKAIVVFRHFHP
-599 GENVHRKS
+599 TAHENG

>member
-1 MQDLLKQRLRS
+1 MQDLLKQRLRT

-26 DVIIYVGKAR
+26 GVIIYVGKAR

-44 YFTKQHENRK
+44 YFTKQHDSRK

-106 TNERFPKVY
+106 TNERFPKIY
-115 AMRNPVKDGSLYF
+115 AMRNPVRDGSLYF
-128 GPYASPKIMHT
+128 GPYASPKVMYT
-139 VLDLIRK
+139 VLDLARK

-184 KQSEEEYNESI
+184 KQSEEDYNNSI
-195 QQIKQLLK
+195 QQIKQLLR
-203 GNLGEIKK
+203 GNLGEIKQ
-211 HLRAQMQKAASEL
+211 HLRAEMQTAAAAL
-224 RFEDAQHCK
+224 RFEEAQHFK
-233 VKLEALENYRHK
+233 EKLDALENYRHK
-245 STVVTT
+245 STVVTS
-251 LKGNVAVFSI
+251 LRGNVAVFGVS
-261 STADKF
+261 STDKF
-267 AFVNVLYVSDGI
+267 AFVNVLYVAEGI

-293 ETDAD
+293 ETDAG
-298 ILQQTIGEL
+298 IMQQAIGEM
-307 QILYVDENPDEW
+307 QVLYADELPEEW
-319 ILPFSPGLSDY
+319 ILPFPPATDDDVSV
-330 PGLNWSV
+330 NCSV

-350 MKNAMLFR
+350 LKNAMLFR

-397 DNSNFQGSYPVSAC
+397 DNSNFQGTYPVSAC

-424 RHFNVK
+424 RYFNVK

-445 QRRYSRLIEEN
+445 QRRYSRLMEEN

-466 GGKGQLSAAVDVLK
+466 GGKGQLSAVVEMLK
-480 KLGVYGKVAVIGI
+480 QLGIYGKVAVIGI
-493 AKRLEELYYPDDS
+493 AKRLEELYYPEDS

-540 SKGLVKSTLTEIP
+540 SKGLVKSALTDIP
-553 GIGPEMARLL
+553 GIGPETAALL
-563 LKSFKSAGK
+563 LNSFKSVGK
-572 VRLAGLDELSSVI
+572 IRSVDIAELSAVI
-585 GEKKAAVVYNFFHP
+585 GEKKAKVVFGHFNP
-599 GENVHRKS
+599 EVQENG

>member
-1 MQDLLKQRLRS
+1 MQDLLKQRLRT

-26 DVIIYVGKAR
+26 GVIIYVGKAR

-44 YFTKQHENRK
+44 YFTKQHDNRK
-54 TEVLVKK
+54 TEVLVRK

-66 FTVVETE
+66 FTVVENE

-106 TNERFPKVY
+106 TNEPFPKIY
-115 AMRNPVKDGSLYF
+115 AMRNPVRDGSLYF
-128 GPYASPKIMHT
+128 GPYASPKVMHT
-139 VLDLIRK
+139 VLDLARK

-184 KQSEEEYNESI
+184 KQSEDDYNNSI
-195 QQIKQLLK
+195 QQIKLLLR
-203 GNLGEIKK
+203 GNLSEIKK
-211 HLRAQMQKAASEL
+211 HLRTEMQQAAESL
-224 RFEDAQHCK
+224 RFEAAQEFK
-233 VKLEALENYRHK
+233 EKLDALENYRHK
-245 STVVTT
+245 STVVTSLT
-251 LKGNVAVFSI
+251 GNVAVFSVC
-261 STADKF
+261 STEKY
-267 AFVNVLYVSDGI
+267 AFVNVLYVAEGI
-279 IVRTHNWEVKKKLD
+279 IVRTHNLEVRKKLD
-293 ETDAD
+293 ENDTDIMHQA
-298 ILQQTIGEL
+298 IAEMH
-307 QILYVDENPDEW
+307 ILYADEIPDEW
-319 ILPFSPGLSDY
+319 ILPFPPGQDEN
-330 PGLNWSV
+330 PVINWSV

-350 MKNAMLFR
+350 VKNAMLFR

-372 RIDRLMEQMRKDLR
+372 RIDRLMELMRKDLR

-411 VVFKDGKPAKSEY
+411 VVFRDGKPAKSEY
-424 RHFNVK
+424 RHFNVR

-445 QRRYSRLIEEN
+445 ERRYRRLLEEN
-456 KSLPQLIIID
+456 KALPQLIIID
-466 GGKGQLSAAVDVLK
+466 GGKGQLSAAVEVLK
-480 KLGVYGKVAVIGI
+480 KMGFYGSVAVIGI
-493 AKRLEELYYPDDS
+493 AKRLEELYYPEDT

-540 SKGLVKSTLTEIP
+540 SKGLVKSNLTDIP
-553 GIGPEMARLL
+553 GIGPETARML
-563 LKSFKSAGK
+563 LKTFKSAAK
-572 VRLAGLDELSSVI
+572 VGVAGLGELSAVI
-585 GEKKAAVVYNFFHP
+585 GEKKASLVHRHFHP
-599 GENVHRKS
+599 ETHANG

>member
-1 MQDLLKQRLRS
+1 MQDLIKQRLRT
-12 LPEKPGVYKYFDEN
+12 LPEKPGVYKYFDESG
-26 DVIIYVGKAR
+26 VIIYVGKAR
-36 NLKKRVNS
+36 NLKKRVSS
-44 YFTKQHENRK
+44 YFTKQHDNRK
-54 TEVLVKK
+54 TEVLVRK

-115 AMRNPVKDGSLYF
+115 AMRNPVRDGSLYF

-139 VLDLIRK
+139 VLDLARK

-167 SICLEYQIGNCL
+167 SICLEYQIGNCM

-184 KQSEEEYNESI
+184 KQSEADYNQSI
-195 QQIKQLLK
+195 QQIKQLLR
-203 GNLGEIKK
+203 GNLGEIKQ
-211 HLRAQMQKAASEL
+211 HLRAEMQTAAAAL
-224 RFEDAQHCK
+224 RFEEAQHFK
-233 VKLEALENYRHK
+233 EKLDALENYRHK
-245 STVVTT
+245 STIVTS
-251 LKGNVAVFSI
+251 LRGNAAVFGVS
-261 STADKF
+261 STDKF
-267 AFVNVLYVSDGI
+267 AFVNVLYVADGI

-293 ETDAD
+293 ETDTDIMQQAISEMQVLYAD
-298 ILQQTIGEL
+298 EL
-307 QILYVDENPDEW
+307 PNEW
-319 ILPFSPGLSDY
+319 ILPFPPETDDGAVV
-330 PGLNWSV
+330 NWSV
-337 PKAGDRKKLLDLS
+337 PKAGDRKKLLELS
-350 MKNAMLFR
+350 LKNAMLFR

-372 RIDRLMEQMRKDLR
+372 RVDRLMEQMRKDLR

-397 DNSNFQGSYPVSAC
+397 DNSNFQGTYPVSAC
-411 VVFKDGKPAKSEY
+411 VVFKDGKAAKSEY

-445 QRRYSRLIEEN
+445 QRRYSRLIEES
-456 KSLPQLIIID
+456 KTLPQLIIID
-466 GGKGQLSAAVDVLK
+466 GGKGQLSAAVEVLK
-480 KLGVYGKVAVIGI
+480 QLGIYGKVAVIGI
-493 AKRLEELYYPDDS
+493 AKRLEELYYPEDS

-540 SKGLVKSTLTEIP
+540 SKGLVKSALTDIP
-553 GIGPEMARLL
+553 GIGPETAAML
-563 LKSFKSAGK
+563 LKNFKSVAR
-572 VRLAGLDELSSVI
+572 VRTSGIDELSALI
-585 GEKKAAVVYNFFHP
+585 GEKKANLVFYHFHP
-599 GENVHRKS
+599 DEHANG

>member
-1 MQDLLKQRLRS
+1 MQELLKQRLRT

-26 DVIIYVGKAR
+26 GVIIYVGKAR

-44 YFTKQHENRK
+44 YFTKQHDNRK
-54 TEVLVKK
+54 TEVLVRK
-61 IAHID
+61 IALID
-66 FTVVETE
+66 FTVVENE

-106 TNERFPKVY
+106 TNEPFPKIY
-115 AMRNPVKDGSLYF
+115 AMRNPVRDGSLYF
-128 GPYASPKIMHT
+128 GPYASPKVMHT
-139 VLDLIRK
+139 VLDLARK

-184 KQSEEEYNESI
+184 KQSEDDYNNSI
-195 QQIKQLLK
+195 QQIKLLLR
-203 GNLGEIKK
+203 GNLSEIKK
-211 HLRAQMQKAASEL
+211 HLRTEMQQAAESL
-224 RFEDAQHCK
+224 RFEAAQVFK
-233 VKLEALENYRHK
+233 EKLDALENYRHK
-245 STVVTT
+245 STVVTSLT
-251 LKGNVAVFSI
+251 GNVAVFSVC
-261 STADKF
+261 STEKY
-267 AFVNVLYVSDGI
+267 AFVNVLYVAEGI
-279 IVRTHNWEVKKKLD
+279 IVRTHNLEVRKKLD
-293 ETDAD
+293 ENDTDIMHQA
-298 ILQQTIGEL
+298 IAEMH
-307 QILYVDENPDEW
+307 ILYADEIPDEW
-319 ILPFSPGLSDY
+319 ILPFPPGQDEN
-330 PGLNWSV
+330 PVINWSV

-350 MKNAMLFR
+350 VKNAMLFR

-372 RIDRLMEQMRKDLR
+372 RIDRLMELMRKDLR

-411 VVFKDGKPAKSEY
+411 VVFRDGKPAKSEY
-424 RHFNVK
+424 RHFNVR

-445 QRRYSRLIEEN
+445 ERRYRRLLEEN
-456 KSLPQLIIID
+456 KALPQLIIID
-466 GGKGQLSAAVDVLK
+466 GGKGQLSAAVEVLK
-480 KLGVYGKVAVIGI
+480 KMGVYGSVAVIGI
-493 AKRLEELYYPDDS
+493 AKRLEELYYPEDT

-540 SKGLVKSTLTEIP
+540 SKGLVKSSLTDIP
-553 GIGPEMARLL
+553 GIGPETARML
-563 LKSFKSAGK
+563 LKTFKSAAK
-572 VRLAGLDELSSVI
+572 VGVVGLGELSAVI
-585 GEKKAAVVYNFFHP
+585 GEKKASLVHRHFHP
-599 GENVHRKS
+599 ETHANG

>member
-1 MQDLLKQRLRS
+1 
-12 LPEKPGVYKYFDEN
+12 
-26 DVIIYVGKAR
+26 
-36 NLKKRVNS
+36 
-44 YFTKQHENRK
+44 
-54 TEVLVKK
+54 VLVRK

-66 FTVVETE
+66 FTVVENE

-106 TNERFPKVY
+106 TNEPFPKIY
-115 AMRNPVKDGSLYF
+115 AMRNPVRDGSLYF
-128 GPYASPKIMHT
+128 GPYASPKVMHT
-139 VLDLIRK
+139 VLDLARK

-184 KQSEEEYNESI
+184 KQSEDDYNNSI
-195 QQIKQLLK
+195 QQIKLLLR
-203 GNLGEIKK
+203 GNLSEIKK
-211 HLRAQMQKAASEL
+211 HLRTEMQQAAESL
-224 RFEDAQHCK
+224 RFEAAQVFK
-233 VKLEALENYRHK
+233 EKLDALENYRHK
-245 STVVTT
+245 STVVTSLT
-251 LKGNVAVFSI
+251 GNVAVFSVC
-261 STADKF
+261 STEKY
-267 AFVNVLYVSDGI
+267 AFVNVLYVAEGI
-279 IVRTHNWEVKKKLD
+279 IVRTHNLEVRKKLD
-293 ETDAD
+293 ENDTDIMHQA
-298 ILQQTIGEL
+298 IAEMH
-307 QILYVDENPDEW
+307 ILYADEIPDEW
-319 ILPFSPGLSDY
+319 ILPFPPGQDEN
-330 PGLNWSV
+330 PVINWSV

-350 MKNAMLFR
+350 VKNAMLFR

-372 RIDRLMEQMRKDLR
+372 RIDRLMELMRKDLR

-411 VVFKDGKPAKSEY
+411 VVFRDGKPAKSEY
-424 RHFNVK
+424 RHFNVR

-445 QRRYSRLIEEN
+445 ERRYRRLLEEN
-456 KSLPQLIIID
+456 KALPQLIIID
-466 GGKGQLSAAVDVLK
+466 GGKGQLSAAVEVLK
-480 KLGVYGKVAVIGI
+480 KMGVYGSVAVIGI
-493 AKRLEELYYPDDS
+493 AKRLEELYYPEDT

-540 SKGLVKSTLTEIP
+540 SKGLVKSNLTDIP
-553 GIGPEMARLL
+553 GIGPETARML
-563 LKSFKSAGK
+563 LKTFKSAAK
-572 VRLAGLDELSSVI
+572 VGVAGLGELSAVI
-585 GEKKAAVVYNFFHP
+585 GEKKASLVHRHFHP
-599 GENVHRKS
+599 ETHANG

>member
-1 MQDLLKQRLRS
+1 MQDLLKQRLRT
-12 LPEKPGVYKYFDEN
+12 LPEKPGVYKYFDESG
-26 DVIIYVGKAR
+26 VIIYVGKAR

-44 YFTKQHENRK
+44 YFTKQHDNRK
-54 TEVLVKK
+54 TGVLVKK
-61 IAHID
+61 ISHID

-115 AMRNPVKDGSLYF
+115 AMRNPLQDGSLYF
-128 GPYASPKIMHT
+128 GPYASPKVMNT
-139 VLDLIRK
+139 VLDLARK

-184 KQSEEEYNESI
+184 KQSENDYNNSI
-195 QQIKQLLK
+195 QQIKQLLR

-211 HLRAQMQKAASEL
+211 HLRAEMQTAAGEL
-224 RFEDAQHCK
+224 RFEEAQQCK
-233 VKLEALENYRHK
+233 EKLDALENYRHK
-245 STVVTT
+245 STVVTS
-251 LKGNVAVFSI
+251 LRGNVAVFGVS
-261 STADKF
+261 STDKF
-267 AFVNVLYVSDGI
+267 AFVNVLYVAEGI
-279 IVRTHNWEVKKKLD
+279 IVRTHNLEVKKKLD

-298 ILQQTIGEL
+298 IMQQTIVEIQVLYADEL
-307 QILYVDENPDEW
+307 PAEW
-319 ILPFSPGLSDY
+319 ILPFPPETDADAFV
-330 PGLNWSV
+330 NWSV
-337 PKAGDRKKLLDLS
+337 PKAGDRRKLLELS
-350 MKNAMLFR
+350 LKNAMLFR

-386 LQEQPRHMECF
+386 LQAQPRHMECF
-397 DNSNFQGSYPVSAC
+397 DNSNFQGTYPVSAC
-411 VVFKDGKPAKSEY
+411 VVFNDGKPTKSEY

-430 TVEGPNDFATMQEVI
+430 TVEGPNDFATMREVI

-456 KSLPQLIIID
+456 KSLPQLILID
-466 GGKGQLSAAVDVLK
+466 GGKGQLSAAVEVLK
-480 KLGVYGKVAVIGI
+480 QLGIYGKVAVIGI
-493 AKRLEELYYPDDS
+493 AKRLEELYYPEDS

-540 SKGLVKSTLTEIP
+540 SKGLVKSALTHIP
-553 GIGPEMARLL
+553 GIGSETAALL
-563 LKSFKSAGK
+563 LKSFKSVGK
-572 VRLAGLDELSSVI
+572 IRVAGLTELSAVI
-585 GEKKAAVVYNFFHP
+585 GEKKAIVVFRHFHP
-599 GENVHRKS
+599 TAHENG

>member
-1 MQDLLKQRLRS
+1 MQDLLKQRLRT

-26 DVIIYVGKAR
+26 GVIIYVGKAR

-44 YFTKQHENRK
+44 YFTKQHDNRK
-54 TEVLVKK
+54 TEVLVRK

-66 FTVVETE
+66 FTVVENE

-106 TNERFPKVY
+106 TNEPFPKIY
-115 AMRNPVKDGSLYF
+115 AMRNPVRDGSLYF
-128 GPYASPKIMHT
+128 GPYASPKVMHT
-139 VLDLIRK
+139 VLDLARK

-184 KQSEEEYNESI
+184 KQSEDDYNNSI
-195 QQIKQLLK
+195 QQIKLLLR
-203 GNLGEIKK
+203 GNLSEIKK
-211 HLRAQMQKAASEL
+211 HLRTEMQQAAESL
-224 RFEDAQHCK
+224 RFEAAQVFK
-233 VKLEALENYRHK
+233 EKLDALENYRHK
-245 STVVTT
+245 STVVTSLT
-251 LKGNVAVFSI
+251 GNVAVFSVC
-261 STADKF
+261 STEKY
-267 AFVNVLYVSDGI
+267 AFVNVLYVAEGI
-279 IVRTHNWEVKKKLD
+279 IVRTHNLEVRKKLD
-293 ETDAD
+293 ENDTDIMHQA
-298 ILQQTIGEL
+298 IAEMH
-307 QILYVDENPDEW
+307 ILYADEIPDEW
-319 ILPFSPGLSDY
+319 ILPFPPGQDEN
-330 PGLNWSV
+330 PVINWSV

-350 MKNAMLFR
+350 VKNAMLFR
-358 QEKLNQ
+358 QEKLNK

-372 RIDRLMEQMRKDLR
+372 RIDRLMELMRKDLR

-411 VVFKDGKPAKSEY
+411 VVFRDGKPAKSEY
-424 RHFNVK
+424 RHFNVR

-445 QRRYSRLIEEN
+445 ERRYRRLLEEN
-456 KSLPQLIIID
+456 KALPQLIIID
-466 GGKGQLSAAVDVLK
+466 GGKGQLSAAVEVLK
-480 KLGVYGKVAVIGI
+480 KMGVYGSVAVIGI
-493 AKRLEELYYPDDS
+493 AKRLEELYYPEDT

-540 SKGLVKSTLTEIP
+540 SKGLVKSNLTDIP
-553 GIGPEMARLL
+553 GIGPETARML
-563 LKSFKSAGK
+563 LKTFKSAAK
-572 VRLAGLDELSSVI
+572 VGVAGLGELSAVI
-585 GEKKAAVVYNFFHP
+585 GEKKASLVHRHFHP
-599 GENVHRKS
+599 ETHANG

>member
-1 MQDLLKQRLRS
+1 MQDLLKQRLRT
-12 LPEKPGVYKYFDEN
+12 LPEKPGVYKYFDESG
-26 DVIIYVGKAR
+26 VIIYVGKAR

-44 YFTKQHENRK
+44 YFTKQHDNRK

-61 IAHID
+61 ISHID

-115 AMRNPVKDGSLYF
+115 AMRNPLQDGSLYF
-128 GPYASPKIMHT
+128 GPYASPKVMNT
-139 VLDLIRK
+139 VLDLARK

-156 MTPEKIAQGKF
+156 MTPEKIAQSKF

-184 KQSEEEYNESI
+184 KQSENDYNNSI
-195 QQIKQLLK
+195 QQIKQLLR

-211 HLRAQMQKAASEL
+211 HLRAEMQTAAGEL
-224 RFEDAQHCK
+224 RFEEAQQCK
-233 VKLEALENYRHK
+233 EKLDALENYRHK
-245 STVVTT
+245 STVVTS
-251 LKGNVAVFSI
+251 LRGNVAVFGVS
-261 STADKF
+261 STDKF
-267 AFVNVLYVSDGI
+267 AFVNVLYVAEGI
-279 IVRTHNWEVKKKLD
+279 IVRTHNLEVKKKLD

-298 ILQQTIGEL
+298 IMQQTIVEIQVLYADEL
-307 QILYVDENPDEW
+307 PAEW
-319 ILPFSPGLSDY
+319 ILPFPPETDADAFV
-330 PGLNWSV
+330 NWSV
-337 PKAGDRKKLLDLS
+337 PKAGDRRKLLELS
-350 MKNAMLFR
+350 LKNAMLFR

-386 LQEQPRHMECF
+386 LQAQPRHMECF
-397 DNSNFQGSYPVSAC
+397 DNSNFQGTYPVSAC
-411 VVFKDGKPAKSEY
+411 VVFNDGKPTKSEY

-430 TVEGPNDFATMQEVI
+430 TVEGPNDFATMREVI

-456 KSLPQLIIID
+456 KSLPQLILID
-466 GGKGQLSAAVDVLK
+466 GGKGQLSAAVEVLK
-480 KLGVYGKVAVIGI
+480 QLGIYGKVAVIGI
-493 AKRLEELYYPDDS
+493 AKRLEELYYPEDS

-540 SKGLVKSTLTEIP
+540 SKGLVKSALTHIP
-553 GIGPEMARLL
+553 GIGSETAALL
-563 LKSFKSAGK
+563 LKSFKSVGK
-572 VRLAGLDELSSVI
+572 IRVAGLTELSAVI
-585 GEKKAAVVYNFFHP
+585 GEKKAIVVFRHFHP
-599 GENVHRKS
+599 TAHENG

>member
-1 MQDLLKQRLRS
+1 MQDLLKQRLRT
-12 LPEKPGVYKYFDEN
+12 LPEKPGVYKYFDESG
-26 DVIIYVGKAR
+26 VIIYVGKAR

-44 YFTKQHENRK
+44 YFTKQHDNRK

-61 IAHID
+61 ISHID

-115 AMRNPVKDGSLYF
+115 AMRNPLQDGSLYF
-128 GPYASPKIMHT
+128 GPYASPKVMNT
-139 VLDLIRK
+139 VLDLARK

-184 KQSEEEYNESI
+184 KQSENDYNNSI
-195 QQIKQLLK
+195 QQIKQLLR

-211 HLRAQMQKAASEL
+211 HLRAEMQTAAGEL
-224 RFEDAQHCK
+224 RFEEAQQCK
-233 VKLEALENYRHK
+233 EKLDALENYRHK
-245 STVVTT
+245 STVVTS
-251 LKGNVAVFSI
+251 LRGNVAVFGVS
-261 STADKF
+261 STDKF
-267 AFVNVLYVSDGI
+267 AFVNVLYVAEGI
-279 IVRTHNWEVKKKLD
+279 IVRTHNLEVKKKLD

-298 ILQQTIGEL
+298 IMQQTIVEIQVLYADEL
-307 QILYVDENPDEW
+307 PAEW
-319 ILPFSPGLSDY
+319 ILPFPPETDADAFV
-330 PGLNWSV
+330 NWSV
-337 PKAGDRKKLLDLS
+337 PKAGDRRKLLELS
-350 MKNAMLFR
+350 LKNAMLFR

-386 LQEQPRHMECF
+386 LQAQPRHMECF
-397 DNSNFQGSYPVSAC
+397 DNSNFQGTYPVSAC
-411 VVFKDGKPAKSEY
+411 VVFNDGKPTKSEY

-430 TVEGPNDFATMQEVI
+430 TVEGPNDFATMREVI
-445 QRRYSRLIEEN
+445 QRRYSRFIEEN
-456 KSLPQLIIID
+456 KSLPQLILID
-466 GGKGQLSAAVDVLK
+466 GGKGQLSAAVEVLK
-480 KLGVYGKVAVIGI
+480 QLGIYGKVAVIGI
-493 AKRLEELYYPDDS
+493 AKRLEELYYPEDS

-540 SKGLVKSTLTEIP
+540 SKGLVKSALTHIP
-553 GIGPEMARLL
+553 GIGSETAALL
-563 LKSFKSAGK
+563 LKSFKSVGK
-572 VRLAGLDELSSVI
+572 IRVAGLTELSAVI
-585 GEKKAAVVYNFFHP
+585 GEKKATVVFRHFHP
-599 GENVHRKS
+599 TAHENG

>member
-1 MQDLLKQRLRS
+1 MQDLLKQRLRT

-26 DVIIYVGKAR
+26 GVIIYVGKAR

-44 YFTKQHENRK
+44 YFTKQHDNRK
-54 TEVLVKK
+54 TEVLVRK

-66 FTVVETE
+66 FTVVENE

-106 TNERFPKVY
+106 TNEPFPKIY
-115 AMRNPVKDGSLYF
+115 AMRNPVRDGSLYF
-128 GPYASPKIMHT
+128 GPYASPKVMHT
-139 VLDLIRK
+139 VLDLARK

-184 KQSEEEYNESI
+184 KQSEDDYNNSI
-195 QQIKQLLK
+195 QQIKLLLR
-203 GNLGEIKK
+203 GNLSEIKK
-211 HLRAQMQKAASEL
+211 HLRTEMQQAAESL
-224 RFEDAQHCK
+224 RFEAAQVFK
-233 VKLEALENYRHK
+233 EKLDALENYRHK
-245 STVVTT
+245 STVVTSLT
-251 LKGNVAVFSI
+251 GNVAVFSVC
-261 STADKF
+261 STEKY
-267 AFVNVLYVSDGI
+267 AFVNVLYVAEGI
-279 IVRTHNWEVKKKLD
+279 IVRTHNLEVRKKLD
-293 ETDAD
+293 ENDTDIMHQA
-298 ILQQTIGEL
+298 IAEMH
-307 QILYVDENPDEW
+307 ILYADEIPDEW
-319 ILPFSPGLSDY
+319 ILPFPPGQDEN
-330 PGLNWSV
+330 PVINWSV

-350 MKNAMLFR
+350 VKNAMLFR

-372 RIDRLMEQMRKDLR
+372 RIDRLMELMRKDLR

-411 VVFKDGKPAKSEY
+411 VVFRDGKPAKSEY
-424 RHFNVK
+424 RHFNVR

-445 QRRYSRLIEEN
+445 ERRYRRLLEEN
-456 KSLPQLIIID
+456 KALPQLIIID
-466 GGKGQLSAAVDVLK
+466 GGKGQLSAAVEVLK
-480 KLGVYGKVAVIGI
+480 KMGVYGSVAVIGI
-493 AKRLEELYYPDDS
+493 AKRLEELYYPEDT

-540 SKGLVKSTLTEIP
+540 SKGLVKSSLTDIP
-553 GIGPEMARLL
+553 GIGPETARML
-563 LKSFKSAGK
+563 LKTFKSAAK
-572 VRLAGLDELSSVI
+572 VGVADLGELSAVI
-585 GEKKAAVVYNFFHP
+585 GEKKASLVHRHFHP
-599 GENVHRKS
+599 ETHANG

>member
-1 MQDLLKQRLRS
+1 MQDLLKQRLRT

-26 DVIIYVGKAR
+26 GVIIYVGKAR

-44 YFTKQHENRK
+44 YFTKQHDNRK
-54 TEVLVKK
+54 TEVLVRK

-66 FTVVETE
+66 FTVVENE

-106 TNERFPKVY
+106 TNEPFPKIY
-115 AMRNPVKDGSLYF
+115 AMRNPVRDGSLYF
-128 GPYASPKIMHT
+128 GPYASPKVMHT
-139 VLDLIRK
+139 VLDLARK

-184 KQSEEEYNESI
+184 KQSEDDYNNSI
-195 QQIKQLLK
+195 QQIKLLLR
-203 GNLGEIKK
+203 GNLSEIKK
-211 HLRAQMQKAASEL
+211 HLRTEMQQAAELL
-224 RFEDAQHCK
+224 RFEAAQVFK
-233 VKLEALENYRHK
+233 EKLDALENYRHK
-245 STVVTT
+245 STVVTSLT
-251 LKGNVAVFSI
+251 GNVAVFSVC
-261 STADKF
+261 STEKY
-267 AFVNVLYVSDGI
+267 AFVNVLYVAEGI
-279 IVRTHNWEVKKKLD
+279 IVRTHNLEVRKKLD
-293 ETDAD
+293 ENDTDIMHQA
-298 ILQQTIGEL
+298 IAEMH
-307 QILYVDENPDEW
+307 ILYADEIPDEW
-319 ILPFSPGLSDY
+319 ILPFPPGQDEN
-330 PGLNWSV
+330 PVINWSV

-350 MKNAMLFR
+350 VKNAMLFR

-372 RIDRLMEQMRKDLR
+372 RIDRLMELMRKDLR

-411 VVFKDGKPAKSEY
+411 VVFRDGKPAKSEY
-424 RHFNVK
+424 RHFNVR

-445 QRRYSRLIEEN
+445 ERRYRRLLEEN
-456 KSLPQLIIID
+456 KALPQLIIID
-466 GGKGQLSAAVDVLK
+466 GGKGQLSAAVEVLK
-480 KLGVYGKVAVIGI
+480 KMGVYGSVAVIGI
-493 AKRLEELYYPDDS
+493 AKRLEELYYPEDT

-540 SKGLVKSTLTEIP
+540 SKGLVKSSLTDIP
-553 GIGPEMARLL
+553 GIGPETARML
-563 LKSFKSAGK
+563 LKTFKSAAK
-572 VRLAGLDELSSVI
+572 VGVVGLGELSAVI
-585 GEKKAAVVYNFFHP
+585 GEKKASLVHRHFHP
-599 GENVHRKS
+599 ETHANG

>member
-1 MQDLLKQRLRS
+1 MQDLLKQRLRT
-12 LPEKPGVYKYFDEN
+12 LPEKPGVYKYVDEN
-26 DVIIYVGKAR
+26 GVIIYVGKAR

-44 YFTKQHENRK
+44 YFTKQHDNRK
-54 TEVLVKK
+54 TEVLVRK

-66 FTVVETE
+66 FTVVENE

-106 TNERFPKVY
+106 TNEPFPKIY
-115 AMRNPVKDGSLYF
+115 AMRNPVRDGSLYF
-128 GPYASPKIMHT
+128 GPYASPKVMHT
-139 VLDLIRK
+139 VLDLARK

-184 KQSEEEYNESI
+184 KQSEDDYNNSI
-195 QQIKQLLK
+195 QQIKLLLR
-203 GNLGEIKK
+203 GNLSEIKK
-211 HLRAQMQKAASEL
+211 HLRTEMQQAAESL
-224 RFEDAQHCK
+224 RFEAAQVFK
-233 VKLEALENYRHK
+233 EKLDALENYRHK
-245 STVVTT
+245 STVVTSLT
-251 LKGNVAVFSI
+251 GNVAVFSVC
-261 STADKF
+261 STEKY
-267 AFVNVLYVSDGI
+267 AFVNVLYVAEGI
-279 IVRTHNWEVKKKLD
+279 IVRTHNLEVRKKLD
-293 ETDAD
+293 ENDTDIMHQA
-298 ILQQTIGEL
+298 IAEMH
-307 QILYVDENPDEW
+307 ILYADEIPDEW
-319 ILPFSPGLSDY
+319 ILPFPPGQDEN
-330 PGLNWSV
+330 PVINWSV

-350 MKNAMLFR
+350 VKNAMLFR

-372 RIDRLMEQMRKDLR
+372 RIDRLMELMRKDLR

-411 VVFKDGKPAKSEY
+411 VVFRDGKPAKSEY
-424 RHFNVK
+424 RHFNVR

-445 QRRYSRLIEEN
+445 ERRYRRLLEEN
-456 KSLPQLIIID
+456 KALPQLIIID
-466 GGKGQLSAAVDVLK
+466 GGKGQLSAAVEVLK
-480 KLGVYGKVAVIGI
+480 KMGVYGSVAVIGI
-493 AKRLEELYYPDDS
+493 AKRLEELYYPEDT

-540 SKGLVKSTLTEIP
+540 SKGLVKSSLTDIP
-553 GIGPEMARLL
+553 GIGPETARML
-563 LKSFKSAGK
+563 LKTFKSAAKIG
-572 VRLAGLDELSSVI
+572 VAGLGELSAVI
-585 GEKKAAVVYNFFHP
+585 GEKKASLVHRHFHP
-599 GENVHRKS
+599 ETHANG

>member
-1 MQDLLKQRLRS
+1 MQDLLKQRLRT
-12 LPEKPGVYKYFDEN
+12 LPEKPGVYKYFDESG
-26 DVIIYVGKAR
+26 VIIYVGKAR

-44 YFTKQHENRK
+44 YFTKQHDNRK

-61 IAHID
+61 ISHID
-66 FTVVETE
+66 FTIVETE

-115 AMRNPVKDGSLYF
+115 AMRNPLQDGSLYF
-128 GPYASPKIMHT
+128 GPYASPKVMNT
-139 VLDLIRK
+139 VLDLARK

-184 KQSEEEYNESI
+184 KQSENDYNNSI
-195 QQIKQLLK
+195 QQIKQLLR

-211 HLRAQMQKAASEL
+211 HLRAEMQTAAGEL
-224 RFEDAQHCK
+224 RFEEAQQCK
-233 VKLEALENYRHK
+233 EKLDALENYRHK
-245 STVVTT
+245 STVVTS
-251 LKGNVAVFSI
+251 LRGNVAVFGVS
-261 STADKF
+261 STDKF
-267 AFVNVLYVSDGI
+267 AFVNVLYVAEGI
-279 IVRTHNWEVKKKLD
+279 IVRTHNLEVKKKLD

-298 ILQQTIGEL
+298 IMQQTIVEIQVLYADEL
-307 QILYVDENPDEW
+307 PAEW
-319 ILPFSPGLSDY
+319 ILPFPPETDADAFV
-330 PGLNWSV
+330 NWSV
-337 PKAGDRKKLLDLS
+337 PKAGDRRKLLELS
-350 MKNAMLFR
+350 LKNAMLFR

-386 LQEQPRHMECF
+386 LQAQPRHMECF
-397 DNSNFQGSYPVSAC
+397 DNSNFQGTYPVSAC
-411 VVFKDGKPAKSEY
+411 VVFNDGKPTKSEY

-430 TVEGPNDFATMQEVI
+430 TVEGPNDFATMREVI

-456 KSLPQLIIID
+456 KSLPQLILID
-466 GGKGQLSAAVDVLK
+466 GGKGQLSAAVEVLK
-480 KLGVYGKVAVIGI
+480 QLGIYGKVAVIGI
-493 AKRLEELYYPDDS
+493 AKRLEELYYPEDS

-540 SKGLVKSTLTEIP
+540 SKGLVKSALTHIP
-553 GIGPEMARLL
+553 GIGSETAALL
-563 LKSFKSAGK
+563 LKSFKSVGK
-572 VRLAGLDELSSVI
+572 IRVAGLTELSAVI
-585 GEKKAAVVYNFFHP
+585 GEKKATVVFRHFHP
-599 GENVHRKS
+599 TAHENG

>member
-1 MQDLLKQRLRS
+1 
-12 LPEKPGVYKYFDEN
+12 
-26 DVIIYVGKAR
+26 VGKAR

-44 YFTKQHENRK
+44 YFTKQHDNRK
-54 TEVLVKK
+54 TEVLVRK

-66 FTVVETE
+66 FTVVENE

-106 TNERFPKVY
+106 TNEPFPKIY
-115 AMRNPVKDGSLYF
+115 AMRNPVRDGSLYF
-128 GPYASPKIMHT
+128 GPYASPKVMHT
-139 VLDLIRK
+139 VLDLARK

-184 KQSEEEYNESI
+184 KQSEDDYNNSI
-195 QQIKQLLK
+195 QQIKLLLR
-203 GNLGEIKK
+203 GNLSEIKK
-211 HLRAQMQKAASEL
+211 HLRTEMQQAAESL
-224 RFEDAQHCK
+224 RFEAAQVFK
-233 VKLEALENYRHK
+233 EKLDALENYRHK
-245 STVVTT
+245 STVVTSLT
-251 LKGNVAVFSI
+251 GNVAVFSVC
-261 STADKF
+261 STEKY
-267 AFVNVLYVSDGI
+267 AFVNVLYVAEGI
-279 IVRTHNWEVKKKLD
+279 IVRTHNLEVRKKLD
-293 ETDAD
+293 ENDTDIMHQA
-298 ILQQTIGEL
+298 IAEMH
-307 QILYVDENPDEW
+307 ILYADEIPDEW
-319 ILPFSPGLSDY
+319 ILPFPPGQDEN
-330 PGLNWSV
+330 PVINWSV

-350 MKNAMLFR
+350 VKNAMLFR

-372 RIDRLMEQMRKDLR
+372 RIDRLMELMRKDLR

-411 VVFKDGKPAKSEY
+411 VVFRDGKPAKSEY
-424 RHFNVK
+424 RHFNVR

-445 QRRYSRLIEEN
+445 ERRYRRLLEEN
-456 KSLPQLIIID
+456 KALPQLIIID
-466 GGKGQLSAAVDVLK
+466 GGKGQLSAAVEVLK
-480 KLGVYGKVAVIGI
+480 KMGVYGSVAVIGI
-493 AKRLEELYYPDDS
+493 AKRLEELYYPEDT

-540 SKGLVKSTLTEIP
+540 SKGLVKSSLTDIP
-553 GIGPEMARLL
+553 GIGPETARML
-563 LKSFKSAGK
+563 LKTFKSAAK
-572 VRLAGLDELSSVI
+572 VGVAGLGELSAVI
-585 GEKKAAVVYNFFHP
+585 GEKKASLVHRHFHP
-599 GENVHRKS
+599 ETHANG

>member
-1 MQDLLKQRLRS
+1 MQDLLKLRLRT

-26 DVIIYVGKAR
+26 GVIIYVGKAR

-54 TEVLVKK
+54 TEVLVRK

-66 FTVVETE
+66 FTVVENE

-106 TNERFPKVY
+106 TNEPFPKIY
-115 AMRNPVKDGSLYF
+115 AMRNPVRDGSLYF
-128 GPYASPKIMHT
+128 GPYASPRVMHT
-139 VLDLIRK
+139 VLDLARK

-184 KQSEEEYNESI
+184 KQSEDDYNNSI
-195 QQIKQLLK
+195 QQIKLLLR
-203 GNLGEIKK
+203 GNLSEIKK
-211 HLRAQMQKAASEL
+211 HLRTEMQQAAESL
-224 RFEDAQHCK
+224 RFEAAQVFK
-233 VKLEALENYRHK
+233 EKLDALENYRHK
-245 STVVTT
+245 STVVTSLT
-251 LKGNVAVFSI
+251 GNVAVFSVC
-261 STADKF
+261 STEKY
-267 AFVNVLYVSDGI
+267 AFVNVLYVAEGI
-279 IVRTHNWEVKKKLD
+279 IVRTHNLEVRKKLD
-293 ETDAD
+293 ENDTDIMHQA
-298 ILQQTIGEL
+298 IAEMH
-307 QILYVDENPDEW
+307 ILYADEIPDEW
-319 ILPFSPGLSDY
+319 ILPFPPGQEENLVI
-330 PGLNWSV
+330 NWSV

-350 MKNAMLFR
+350 VKNAMLFR

-372 RIDRLMEQMRKDLR
+372 RIDRLMELMRKDLR

-411 VVFKDGKPAKSEY
+411 VVFRDGKPAKSEY

-445 QRRYSRLIEEN
+445 DRRYRRLLEEN
-456 KSLPQLIIID
+456 KALPQLIIID
-466 GGKGQLSAAVDVLK
+466 GGKGQLSAAVEVLK
-480 KLGVYGKVAVIGI
+480 KMGVYGSVAVIGI
-493 AKRLEELYYPDDS
+493 AKRLEELYYPEDS

-540 SKGLVKSTLTEIP
+540 SKGLVKSNLTDIP
-553 GIGPEMARLL
+553 GIGPETARML
-563 LKSFKSAGK
+563 LKTFKSAAK
-572 VRLAGLDELSSVI
+572 VGVAGLGELAAVI
-585 GEKKAAVVYNFFHP
+585 GEKKASLVHLHFHP
-599 GENVHRKS
+599 ETHAKG

>member
-1 MQDLLKQRLRS
+1 MQEHFKQRLRT

-26 DVIIYVGKAR
+26 GVIIYVGKAR

-61 IAHID
+61 ITHID

-115 AMRNPVKDGSLYF
+115 AMRNPVRDGSMYF
-128 GPYASPKIMHT
+128 GPYASPKVMHT
-139 VLDLIRK
+139 VLDLARK

-184 KQSEEEYNESI
+184 KQSEEEYNKSI
-195 QQIKQLLK
+195 QQIKQLLR

-211 HLRAQMQKAASEL
+211 HLRTEMQAAAGEL
-224 RFEDAQHCK
+224 RFEDAQHYK
-233 VKLEALENYRHK
+233 EKLDALENYRHK
-245 STVVTT
+245 STVVTSLT
-251 LKGNVAVFSI
+251 GNVAVFGVS
-261 STADKF
+261 STDKF
-267 AFVNVLYVSDGI
+267 AFVNVLYVADGI
-279 IVRTHNWEVKKKLD
+279 VVRTHNWEVKKKLD
-293 ETDAD
+293 ETDSD
-298 ILQQTIGEL
+298 IMQQAIGEM
-307 QILYVDENPDEW
+307 QVLYADEIPDEW
-319 ILPFSPGLSDY
+319 ILPSTPESEEILT
-330 PGLNWSV
+330 LNWSV

-350 MKNAMLFR
+350 LKNAMLFR

-372 RIDRLMEQMRKDLR
+372 RIDRLMEQMRNDLR

-397 DNSNFQGSYPVSAC
+397 DNSNFQGTYPVSAC

-456 KSLPQLIIID
+456 KSLPQLVVID
-466 GGKGQLSAAVDVLK
+466 GGKGQLSAAVEVLK
-480 KLGVYGKVAVIGI
+480 QLGVYGKVAVIGI
-493 AKRLEELYYPDDS
+493 AKRLEELYYPEDS

-540 SKGLVKSTLTEIP
+540 SKGLVKSALTDIT
-553 GIGPEMARLL
+553 GIGPETAALL
-563 LKSFKSAGK
+563 LKSFKSVGKIREAGFT
-572 VRLAGLDELSSVI
+572 ELSAVI
-585 GEKKAAVVYNFFHP
+585 GEKKATLVLKHFHP
-599 GENVHRKS
+599 EVNENG